1 MKCRLRFI
9 GRTSQGYRRWKCD
22 ARHDH
27 TITNRTGV
35 GPYDLHVAYNAAVV
49 IEVRTQPHGLYAL
62 TPVRRR
68 GWGTDCHRDC
78 VLGPN
83 RDHPGYL
90 EYRCQ
95 DSNGNSLPFPGEP
108 LNWQYT

>member
-35 GPYDLHVAYNAAVV
+35 GPYDLYVAYNAAVV
-49 IEVRTQPHGLYAL
+49 IEVRTQPHGMYAL
-62 TPVRRR
+62 SGDT
-68 GWGTDCHRDC
+68 CHPAC
-78 VLGPN
+78 VIKG

-108 LNWQYT
+108 LDWQYT